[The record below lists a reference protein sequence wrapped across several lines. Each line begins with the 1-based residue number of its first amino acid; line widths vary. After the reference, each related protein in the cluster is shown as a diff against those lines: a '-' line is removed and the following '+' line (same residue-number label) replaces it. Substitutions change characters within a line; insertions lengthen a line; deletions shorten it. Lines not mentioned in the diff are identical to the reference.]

1 MGQQTAR
8 SQRSVMAVGFKAMSS
23 ATALLGAALMQRQP
37 VGGKDSA
44 DAADLSLRPLDEV
57 IGEMMAEGLPLTGPT
72 ESVAE
77 AVAESVL
84 EEVGQPPKVWADD
97 MDGLL
102 SGLSDEEMEASKGP
116 EEKEEGG
123 GTAALEAQEASFA
136 VENRYAVLNPDFGGS
151 GDSGVVPE
159 TALSDL
165 ASASALGTDQ
175 LVSQLGGHGVEDV
188 DSSSSPEHAFV
199 APISPNSVD
208 YLLGRSDMGSGSEV
222 QVVFTADV
230 PAFGRSFWKLNC
242 SVLQDSSFRRTSRHI
257 MRARASRAA
266 FVGLQ
271 RELSSLVAAE
281 NRGEAPDQ
289 DRMAVVR
296 SDLEAYFKGRAR
308 DFFFRCR
315 RDKVELGEVCGA
327 YFFKQVRAARAKVVI
342 SGLRTEGGTVVH
354 DPAGLV
360 KAASAF
366 YGASFWVGSLVYPC
380 GHSYQILLEFWL
392 AVPLRRFVAW
402 DNSRPKA
409 ESLPPHFHQV
419 VMWSKRHVECREGLL
434 CLDHRALYRALVA
447 KRGPVRVFG
456 VGPDVWRAI
465 QRPGLSHRMRD
476 LNWLGIHRRLPVRD
490 VLYRHGLNKTKLCPR
505 AGCGAEET
513 LEHVFW
519 ECPFAKKVA
528 LWDSLGF
535 LVRSNVDKGVAGV
548 IGWVRAELR
557 WRIDSDVARYGFHAA
572 RERWKGLYG

>member
-1 MGQQTAR
+1 
-8 SQRSVMAVGFKAMSS
+8 
-23 ATALLGAALMQRQP
+23 
-37 VGGKDSA
+37 
-44 DAADLSLRPLDEV
+44 
-57 IGEMMAEGLPLTGPT
+57 MMAEGLPLTGPT

-77 AVAESVL
+77 VVAESVL

-102 SGLSDEEMEASKGP
+102 SGLSDEEMEASKVRRPRSPSADGGVGSAPVP
-116 EEKEEGG
+116 ETGVSPIARGRKKRRKAG

-136 VENRYAVLNPDFGGS
+136 VENRYAVLNPDFGGELGAGGDDSLLLGLPEAITIDSGGQGS

-242 SVLQDSSFRRTSRHI
+242 SVLQDSSFKEDFKAHYEVWVGLKPFFTTLLDWWDCLKTNVRAFAVSFCSA
-257 MRARASRAA
+257 RARASRAA

-327 YFFKQVRAARAKVVI
+327 YFFKQV
-342 SGLRTEGGTVVH
+342 
-354 DPAGLV
+354 
-360 KAASAF
+360 
-366 YGASFWVGSLVYPC
+366 
-380 GHSYQILLEFWL
+380 
-392 AVPLRRFVAW
+392 
-402 DNSRPKA
+402 
-409 ESLPPHFHQV
+409 
-419 VMWSKRHVECREGLL
+419 
-434 CLDHRALYRALVA
+434 
-447 KRGPVRVFG
+447 
-456 VGPDVWRAI
+456 
-465 QRPGLSHRMRD
+465 
-476 LNWLGIHRRLPVRD
+476 
-490 VLYRHGLNKTKLCPR
+490 
-505 AGCGAEET
+505 
-513 LEHVFW
+513 
-519 ECPFAKKVA
+519 A
-528 LWDSLGF
+528 LWDSRGF
-535 LVRSNVDKGVAGV
+535 LVRSNVGKGVAGV